1 MIYEEYV
8 IKVIAGEFILKWG
21 QVGNMYLKL

>member
-8 IKVIAGEFILKWG
+8 IKVIAGEFIWKWG
-21 QVGNMYLKL
+21 QFGNMYLKL